1 MAAFPGKTQQELSVL
16 EALIAGHSVFT
27 FGAPPCVYDPDS
39 QGTFGKVHT
48 FFKELEL
55 EHRHTPSLMG
65 CVSCT

>member
-39 QGTFGKVHT
+39 ESQGENVGQIGFDQKTHI
-48 FFKELEL
+48 
-55 EHRHTPSLMG
+55 
-65 CVSCT
+65 